1 MFNYLVLTAF
11 TAVSDRTLKLKM
23 SNLRS
28 RTLNNYVLMKST
40 KSKLRVVSPES
51 LVWLLVL
58 ARAKTY
64 ARHR

>member
-1 MFNYLVLTAF
+1 MFNYLVLTDF
-11 TAVSDRTLKLKM
+11 PAVSDRTLKLKM

-58 ARAKTY
+58 ARAKTC